1 MADTQKENAAPTSRA
16 ARASKRAARGVLRWG
31 ETLESLFL
39 LSPDCPERK
48 ALAERVVQRPDDP
61 AAWYAVLQNI
71 PEAIKPDA
79 RCRLFRRATQSIP
92 KNRPELYESEAYVSI
107 WLGFAVEQA
116 GSDALSLL
124 EERKKAVVDAS
135 SAEYVSTNKRD
146 VAENRKVFY
155 QKPGTKKLITKNEL
169 TKRANGTT
177 EVASA
182 RVGDAKPQSLWG
194 WSSFGSSYNPW
205 SFVDDL
211 LTLFLG
217 FQYV

>member
-79 RCRLFRRATQSIP
+79 RCRLFRRAT
-92 KNRPELYESEAYVSI
+92 
-107 WLGFAVEQA
+107 
-116 GSDALSLL
+116 
-124 EERKKAVVDAS
+124 
-135 SAEYVSTNKRD
+135 
-146 VAENRKVFY
+146 
-155 QKPGTKKLITKNEL
+155 
-169 TKRANGTT
+169 
-177 EVASA
+177 
-182 RVGDAKPQSLWG
+182 
-194 WSSFGSSYNPW
+194 
-205 SFVDDL
+205 
-211 LTLFLG
+211 
-217 FQYV
+217 